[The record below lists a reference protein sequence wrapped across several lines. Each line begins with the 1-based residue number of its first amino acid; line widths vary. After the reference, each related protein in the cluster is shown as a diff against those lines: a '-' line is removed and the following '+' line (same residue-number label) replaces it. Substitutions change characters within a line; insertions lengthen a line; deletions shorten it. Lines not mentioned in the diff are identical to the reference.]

1 MEVGNM
7 GKTFD
12 LEEFKGHAKTGS
24 GKSRVYIAY
33 TEGEPMYA
41 TVKRLRA
48 ELAKGSV
55 EKITEKLFQEN
66 GLL

>member
-1 MEVGNM
+1 M

-12 LEEFKGHAKTGS
+12 LEEFKKGQPVAGER
-24 GKSRVYIAY
+24 KSRVYIAY
-33 TEGEPMYA
+33 TEGEPMYD
-41 TVKRLRA
+41 VIKGLRA
-48 ELAKGSV
+48 ELSKGSV